1 MSQIEIL
8 KGTDVD
14 ITINVTGI
22 DLVDITG
29 ITVSLEKSG
38 DVPITFTMS
47 SGQVTVGL
55 TSVNLR
61 IEDNIITS
69 AGVYMIRMT
78 ATENGNLRGLKS
90 DPSFITVI

>member
-14 ITINVTGI
+14 ITLNVTGI

-29 ITVSLEKSG
+29 ITISLEKSG
-38 DVPITFTMS
+38 DVPITFTMQG
-47 SGQVTVGL
+47 GQVTVGL

-78 ATENGNLRGLKS
+78 ATENGNIRGLKTV
-90 DPSFITVI
+90 PSFITVI

>member
-47 SGQVTVGL
+47 GGQVTVGL

-78 ATENGNLRGLKS
+78 ATENGNLRGLKA

>member
-8 KGTDVD
+8 KGTDAD

-22 DLVDITG
+22 DLVDITAM
-29 ITVSLEKSG
+29 TVSLEKSG
-38 DVPITFTMS
+38 DVPITFTVS
-47 SGQVTVGL
+47 GGQVTVGL

-78 ATENGNLRGLKS
+78 ATENGNIRGLKTV
-90 DPSFITVI
+90 PSFITVI

>member
-22 DLVDITG
+22 DLVDITA

-78 ATENGNLRGLKS
+78 ATENSNIRGLKTV
-90 DPSFITVI
+90 PSFITVI

>member
-22 DLVDITG
+22 DLVDITA

-47 SGQVTVGL
+47 GGQVTVGL

-78 ATENGNLRGLKS
+78 ATENGNLRGLKTI
-90 DPSFITVI
+90 PSFITVI

>member
-29 ITVSLEKSG
+29 VTVSLEKSG
-38 DVPITFTMS
+38 DAPLTFTMAG
-47 SGQVTVGL
+47 GQVTVGL

-61 IEDNIITS
+61 IEDNIITA

-78 ATENGNLRGLKS
+78 ATENGNLRGLKA

>member
-14 ITINVTGI
+14 ITLNVTGI

-29 ITVSLEKSG
+29 ITISLEKSG
-38 DVPITFTMS
+38 DVPITFTMQG
-47 SGQVTVGL
+47 GQVTVGL
-55 TSVNLR
+55 TSANLR

-78 ATENGNLRGLKS
+78 ATENGNIRGLKTV
-90 DPSFITVI
+90 PSFITVI